1 MKQAVAV
8 AVVRAVEKK
17 EARKQRPDG
26 VLTFHRSQFG
36 SLSHTSNGIISSAF
50 RGGSFCFD
58 IWCLED
64 AQNCLVFSKLDSH
77 FHQIAPKNLP
87 HGSEAASIPRFK
99 SARKGCKVFWINAGR
114 NFEVSPA
121 GDSQLSHQRFT
132 SEGHGK
138 D

>member
-8 AVVRAVEKK
+8 AVVREVEKR
-17 EARKQRPDG
+17 EPSKQRPDG
-26 VLTFHRSQFG
+26 VLIFNRSKFG
-36 SLSHTSNGIISSAF
+36 SLCHTSNGIIWSALT
-50 RGGSFCFD
+50 GGTFSFD
-58 IWCLED
+58 ISGLED
-64 AQNCLVFSKLDSH
+64 AQNCLVFSKLDRP
-77 FHQIAPKNLP
+77 FHQIAPKKLP
-87 HGSEAASIPRFK
+87 HGSEAALIRRFK
-99 SARKGCKVFWINAGR
+99 SASKGCNVLSNAGR